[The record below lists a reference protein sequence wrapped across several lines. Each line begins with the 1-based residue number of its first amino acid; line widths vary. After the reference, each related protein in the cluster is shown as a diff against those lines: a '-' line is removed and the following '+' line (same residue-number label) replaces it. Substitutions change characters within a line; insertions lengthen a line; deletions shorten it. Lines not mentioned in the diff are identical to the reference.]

1 MTHEYTINVQQVE
14 ELQTI
19 GNREELENIFDR
31 ARRTVIGGGIVV
43 LERRSPGG
51 EVSRFDE
58 LTTEDDLTGYQ
69 QQVFKY
75 MD

>member
-14 ELQTI
+14 DLQTI
-19 GNREELENIFDR
+19 GNREELESIFEK
-31 ARRTVIGGGIVV
+31 ARHMVVGGGIVV

-51 EVSRFDE
+51 EVSRFE
-58 LTTEDDLTGYQ
+58 EISTEGDLAAYQ

>member
-19 GNREELENIFDR
+19 GNRDELESIFEK
-31 ARRTVIGGGIVV
+31 ARRIVVGGGIVV

-51 EVSRFDE
+51 EVSKFDE
-58 LTTEDDLTGYQ
+58 LSTEEDLATYQ
-69 QQVFKY
+69 QQVLKY

>member
-19 GNREELENIFDR
+19 GNRDELEQIFDR

-43 LERRSPGG
+43 LVRRSPGG
-51 EVSRFDE
+51 EVSKFDE
-58 LTTEDDLTGYQ
+58 LTTEDDLATYQ

-75 MD
+75 ME